1 MAIATESG
9 YGAFL
14 PTYENEYVSREAL
27 RGQMVKQASYLTE
40 MDSIYARLEEQARE
54 FDVGLE
60 ASEERWRAE
69 LEERGREFDESNR
82 LGWAQQE
89 TSSYSAHAQVGLA
102 QQQLAQQQA
111 QQAQQQQQAT
121 NLANLFSNMN
131 NPQATQPQSTYQDI
145 WAGVA
150 GTGAGGTIYN
160 EYGQVTGNAY
170 GDTNIFD

>member
-14 PTYENEYVSREAL
+14 PTYENEFVNREVL

-60 ASEERWRAE
+60 ATEERWRAE

-89 TSSYSAHAQVGLA
+89 TSSYSAHATAGNQAA
-102 QQQLAQQQA
+102 QIANQQA
-111 QQAQQQQQAT
+111 QYEQNRLDDITIANRYTNTMANRPSQQT
-121 NLANLFSNMN
+121 
-131 NPQATQPQSTYQDI
+131 TYQDI
-145 WAGVA
+145 WASVA
-150 GTGAGGTIYN
+150 GTGSGGTIYN
-160 EYGQVTGNAY
+160 EYGQVTGNIY